1 MKNFIFKSKSKI
13 SDLYKIQ
20 TKLDMLLTEQR
31 HQRSDLAH
39 IMKLMNMITNVS
51 VRKDT
56 ENIPEEEQLED
67 AGPD

>member
-13 SDLYKIQ
+13 VDLYKIQ

-39 IMKLMNMITNVS
+39 IIKQVDNITNVPVS
-51 VRKDT
+51 EDT
-56 ENIPEEEQLED
+56 EHIPEEEALD
-67 AGPD
+67 

>member
-13 SDLYKIQ
+13 VDLYKIQ

-39 IMKLMNMITNVS
+39 IIKQINNITNVPVS
-51 VRKDT
+51 EDT
-56 ENIPEEEQLED
+56 EHIPEEELD
-67 AGPD
+67 

>member
-13 SDLYKIQ
+13 VDLYKIQ

-39 IMKLMNMITNVS
+39 IIKQVNNITNVPVS
-51 VRKDT
+51 EDT
-56 ENIPEEEQLED
+56 EHIPEEEIE
-67 AGPD
+67 

>member
-13 SDLYKIQ
+13 VDLYKIQ

-39 IMKLMNMITNVS
+39 IIKQVDNITNVPVS
-51 VRKDT
+51 ADT
-56 ENIPEEEQLED
+56 EHIPEEETD
-67 AGPD
+67 V

>member
-13 SDLYKIQ
+13 VDLYKIQ

-39 IMKLMNMITNVS
+39 IIKQINNMSNVPVS
-51 VRKDT
+51 EDT
-56 ENIPEEEQLED
+56 EHIPEEEL
-67 AGPD
+67 G

>member
-13 SDLYKIQ
+13 VDLYKIQ

-39 IMKLMNMITNVS
+39 IIKQVNNITNVPIS
-51 VRKDT
+51 EDT
-56 ENIPEEEQLED
+56 EHIPEEEEDLE
-67 AGPD
+67 

>member
-13 SDLYKIQ
+13 VDLYKIQ

-39 IMKLMNMITNVS
+39 IIKQINNMSNVPVS
-51 VRKDT
+51 EDT
-56 ENIPEEEQLED
+56 EHIPEEELD
-67 AGPD
+67 

>member
-13 SDLYKIQ
+13 VDLYKIQ

-39 IMKLMNMITNVS
+39 IIKQVNNITS
-51 VRKDT
+51 VPMSEDT
-56 ENIPEEEQLED
+56 EHIPEEET
-67 AGPD
+67 

>member
-13 SDLYKIQ
+13 VDLYKIQ

-39 IMKLMNMITNVS
+39 IIKQVNNITNVPIS
-51 VRKDT
+51 ED
-56 ENIPEEEQLED
+56 EEHIPEAD
-67 AGPD
+67 MDND

>member
-39 IMKLMNMITNVS
+39 IIKQVDNITNVPIPEDS
-51 VRKDT
+51 
-56 ENIPEEEQLED
+56 EHIPEEEI
-67 AGPD
+67 

>member
-13 SDLYKIQ
+13 VDLYKIQ

-39 IMKLMNMITNVS
+39 IIKQVNNITNVPVS
-51 VRKDT
+51 EDT
-56 ENIPEEEQLED
+56 EHIPEEEL
-67 AGPD
+67 

>member
-13 SDLYKIQ
+13 VDLYKIQ

-39 IMKLMNMITNVS
+39 IIKQVNNITNVPIS
-51 VRKDT
+51 EET
-56 ENIPEEEQLED
+56 EHIPEEEQELD
-67 AGPD
+67 

>member
-13 SDLYKIQ
+13 VDLYKIQ

-39 IMKLMNMITNVS
+39 IIKQVDNITNVPVS
-51 VRKDT
+51 EDT
-56 ENIPEEEQLED
+56 EHIPEEET
-67 AGPD
+67 

>member
-13 SDLYKIQ
+13 VDLYKIQ

-39 IMKLMNMITNVS
+39 IIKQVNNITNVPIPEDS
-51 VRKDT
+51 
-56 ENIPEEEQLED
+56 EHIPEEELED
-67 AGPD
+67 

>member
-1 MKNFIFKSKSKI
+1 MKNFIFKSKLQN

-39 IMKLMNMITNVS
+39 IIKSIDLVTHVPIS
-51 VRKDT
+51 EET
-56 ENIPEEEQLED
+56 EHIPEEET
-67 AGPD
+67 

>member
-13 SDLYKIQ
+13 VDLYKIQ

-39 IMKLMNMITNVS
+39 IIKQVNNITNVPVS
-51 VRKDT
+51 EDT
-56 ENIPEEEQLED
+56 EHIPEEELE
-67 AGPD
+67 

>member
-13 SDLYKIQ
+13 VDLYKIQ

-39 IMKLMNMITNVS
+39 IIKQVNNITNVPVS
-51 VRKDT
+51 EDT
-56 ENIPEEEQLED
+56 EHIPEEELD
-67 AGPD
+67 